1 MKILIACEFSG
12 TVRRAFA
19 KKGHD
24 VTSCDLL
31 PSDDNS
37 KDHYQ
42 GDVFDLLNNN
52 KYDLMI
58 AHPPCKYICL
68 GGNNWL
74 NRRPDLNWRGNRK
87 LSANFFMKLINS
99 DVPKIVH
106 PYWFGSAFRKDTCL
120 WLKGLPKLVAT
131 DFIEKPERGYK
142 KFDVWSTKRNPDGR
156 SLKSITYQGIADAMA
171 NQWGQ

>member
-1 MKILIACEFSG
+1 MYRK
-12 TVRRAFA
+12 
-19 KKGHD
+19 
-24 VTSCDLL
+24 
-31 PSDDNS
+31 
-37 KDHYQ
+37 
-42 GDVFDLLNNN
+42 
-52 KYDLMI
+52 
-58 AHPPCKYICL
+58 
-68 GGNNWL
+68 
-74 NRRPDLNWRGNRK
+74 PDQ
-87 LSANFFMKLINS
+87 
-99 DVPKIVH
+99 IVH